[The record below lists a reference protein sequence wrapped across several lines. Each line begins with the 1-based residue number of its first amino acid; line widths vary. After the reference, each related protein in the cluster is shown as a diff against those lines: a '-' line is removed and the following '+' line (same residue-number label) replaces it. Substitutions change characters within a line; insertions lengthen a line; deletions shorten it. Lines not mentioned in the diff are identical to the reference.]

1 MVEIRS
7 VAPDEVIEFHR
18 AVSFGFGQDP
28 LDDAALRRQAEL
40 MPTETS
46 LVAIDGATIVA
57 TFGTYFFELT
67 GPRAATVALGGTTEV
82 TVAATHRRRGILTA
96 LMGRHLEQMRELDRP
111 VAGLWASDERIYR
124 RFGYGPAAYD
134 TSVSFSTEI
143 VQLPPA
149 PEGYRLR
156 RIGEDEARTVLPRVY
171 DQVRRTRAGMLS
183 RTGDWWEVRHFSDRP
198 HQRLGTST
206 RRTVVSER
214 DGVVTGYI
222 VYRQGPCWDGR
233 MVADGTVQ
241 VVELVAVDD
250 DARRALWAHVT
261 TIDLFPNVTWSRCP
275 VDDPVF
281 VAADRF
287 RRIDQCHQD
296 TLWLRPLDVPALTA
310 ARTYGQDG
318 VIVVELTDGFA
329 GHGGRYRIE
338 TSGGAGVAEAT
349 AAAADLTLDIAD
361 FGALYLGSGTARQLA
376 AGGRIIGRPEA
387 VAALHALLST
397 PDAPWIAEIF

>member
-28 LDDAALRRQAEL
+28 VDDESLRRQAEL

-46 LVAIDGATIVA
+46 LVAIDGSRIVA
-57 TFGTYFFELT
+57 TFGTYFFDLT
-67 GPRAATVALGGTTEV
+67 VPGGATVPLGGTTEV
-82 TVAATHRRRGILTA
+82 TVASTHRRRGILTA
-96 LMGRHLEQMRELDRP
+96 LMGRHLEQLRELDRP

-134 TSVSFSTEI
+134 TSIRFSTEL
-143 VQLPPA
+143 VTLPPA
-149 PEGYRLR
+149 PEGHDLR
-156 RIGEDEARTVLPRVY
+156 RLNQAEARTVLPDVY
-171 DQVRRTRAGMLS
+171 DRTRRTRPGMLS
-183 RTGDWWEVRHFSDRP
+183 RSSAWWEVRHFSDPPER
-198 HQRLGTST
+198 RLGTST
-206 RRTVVSER
+206 RRTVVTER

-241 VVELVAVDD
+241 VVELVAVND
-250 DARRALWAHVT
+250 DARRALWAHVS

-275 VDDPVF
+275 VDDPMF
-281 VAADRF
+281 VGADRF
-287 RRIDQCHQD
+287 RRIEQFPQD

-310 ARTYGQDG
+310 ARTYAHDGQ
-318 VIVVELTDGFA
+318 VVVELTDGFA
-329 GHGGRYRIE
+329 GRGGRYRIE
-338 TSGGAGVAEAT
+338 TSGGAGTATATT
-349 AAAADLTLDIAD
+349 AAADVTLDIAD
-361 FGALYLGSGTARQLA
+361 FGALFLGAGYTRQLA
-376 AGGRIIGRPEA
+376 ACGRITGRPDA
-387 VAALHALLST
+387 VAALHVMFAT